1 MKVFITT
8 LILFYASIGFAQQ
21 PDYKVLNNSL
31 AKLND
36 SLYISKYEASNDD
49 YRIFRDYAKS
59 TGDSLLIEKV
69 KIDSMQWVRKD
80 FYNTP
85 FVEHYHIHEGYGEY
99 PVVNVSYQSA
109 TKYCDWLTK
118 QYNGN
123 KKRKFEKVKFRLPT
137 KNEWVIAVQAGNT
150 KAIYPWEG
158 NSVFTE
164 NGSCR
169 ANFKRNLEEMNEK
182 EADQYTNGVI
192 LAPVA
197 SYWAN
202 KLDIYNLA
210 GNAAEMLLEEG
221 NTGGGS
227 FKNYAESL
235 TVDAGDSFA
244 VDFAP
249 NSAIGFRWVMEVIE
263 E

>member
-1 MKVFITT
+1 
-8 LILFYASIGFAQQ
+8 
-21 PDYKVLNNSL
+21 
-31 AKLND
+31 
-36 SLYISKYEASNDD
+36 
-49 YRIFRDYAKS
+49 
-59 TGDSLLIEKV
+59 
-69 KIDSMQWVRKD
+69 
-80 FYNTP
+80 
-85 FVEHYHIHEGYGEY
+85 
-99 PVVNVSYQSA
+99 
-109 TKYCDWLTK
+109 
-118 QYNGN
+118 
-123 KKRKFEKVKFRLPT
+123 
-137 KNEWVIAVQAGNT
+137 
-150 KAIYPWEG
+150 
-158 NSVFTE
+158 
-164 NGSCR
+164 
-169 ANFKRNLEEMNEK
+169 MNEK

>member
-31 AKLND
+31 AKSND

-123 KKRKFEKVKFRLPT
+123 KKRKFEKVKFRPPT
-137 KNEWVIAVQAGNT
+137 KNEWVIAV
-150 KAIYPWEG
+150 
-158 NSVFTE
+158 
-164 NGSCR
+164 
-169 ANFKRNLEEMNEK
+169 
-182 EADQYTNGVI
+182 
-192 LAPVA
+192 
-197 SYWAN
+197 
-202 KLDIYNLA
+202 
-210 GNAAEMLLEEG
+210 
-221 NTGGGS
+221 
-227 FKNYAESL
+227 
-235 TVDAGDSFA
+235 
-244 VDFAP
+244 
-249 NSAIGFRWVMEVIE
+249 
-263 E
+263 